1 MSNHKPMILLA
12 ILVATSIFFIFF
24 NATAVS
30 KEIPTES
37 MTDTL
42 EPVHATTE
50 TSVVAYAKSLVIE
63 QWGYHEWESFNNII
77 QHESGWKVDA
87 ANSTSSARG
96 LCQTMTS
103 LYDLPDDFLTN
114 YKAQLSWCV
123 QYTIDRYGTPDKA
136 WSFWTTNRWW

>member
-1 MSNHKPMILLA
+1 MILLA

-63 QWGYHEWESFNNII
+63 QWGYHEWESFYTLI
-77 QHESGWKVDA
+77 HKESSWNHKA
-87 ANSTSSARG
+87 ENPNSTATG
-96 LCQTMTS
+96 LGQFLDGTW
-103 LYDLPDDFLTN
+103 DDVGCIKTFDPQEQLRCTIKYIQQRYSNPSKALAFHLDNN
-114 YKAQLSWCV
+114 Y
-123 QYTIDRYGTPDKA
+123 Y
-136 WSFWTTNRWW
+136 